1 MTATYPAV
9 VPLLRTYLLGLPAF
23 SGLTIASRIP
33 SPRPDEWLQVRL
45 VSSQQL
51 RPVRTSERVDVY
63 AWALD
68 EGAAWDLGDAARV
81 AIHAL
86 AKTSTL
92 GPFCYRVEETLGL
105 KPSDDLPTGV
115 PRTWATYAI
124 RLGNAAAIA

>member
-23 SGLTIASRIP
+23 TGLTIASRVP
-33 SPRPDEWLQVRL
+33 DPRPTRWLQVRL

-63 AWALD
+63 AWALT
-68 EGAAWDLGDAARV
+68 EGDAWDLGDAART

-86 AKTSTL
+86 AKTSLL
-92 GPFCYRVEETLGL
+92 GPVCYRVEETLGL
-105 KPSDDLPTGV
+105 KPSDDPSTGV
-115 PRTWATYAI
+115 PRTWATYAL
-124 RLGNAAAIA
+124 RLRNSAAIA